1 MKVLIV
7 GSGGREHAF
16 AWKCSQS
23 QKVTKIYVAPGNGG
37 TAKEQKVENIKIEAD
52 DIDGLLNFAQLQNIN
67 LTIIGPEAPLVM
79 GIVDRFIAAGLPC
92 FGPKAEAAQLEG
104 SKSFTKDFLK
114 RHGIPTADYSCFNEL
129 EPAITYIK
137 SKGAPIVVKADGLAA
152 GKGVIV
158 AMTEEE
164 AITAVEDILEAK
176 SFGEAGSKIVI
187 EEFLEGEEASYIVV
201 TDGTEVL
208 PLATSQDHKARDNND
223 LGPNTGG
230 MGAYSP
236 APIITASLDERV
248 MNEIINPTLAGLKKD
263 GIDYSGF
270 LYAGLMIDKDGNP
283 KILEYNCRFG
293 DPETQPIM
301 MRLKSDFVELCES
314 TLNGN
319 LSDHSVLWDK
329 RVALGV
335 VMAAG
340 GYPIK
345 YNKGDQI
352 SGLNLIDQVSSKVF
366 HAGTILKENEI
377 LTAGGRVL
385 CVVGIGHDTHKAQKN
400 SYENVAKISWKNEY
414 HRDDIGS
421 KAIK

>member
-114 RHGIPTADYSCFNEL
+114 RHGIPTADYSSFNEL

-201 TDGTEVL
+201 TNGTEVL

-385 CVVGIGHDTHKAQKN
+385 CVVGIGHDTHRAQKN

-414 HRDDIGS
+414 HRDDIGF

>member
-1 MKVLIV
+1 
-7 GSGGREHAF
+7 
-16 AWKCSQS
+16 
-23 QKVTKIYVAPGNGG
+23 
-37 TAKEQKVENIKIEAD
+37 
-52 DIDGLLNFAQLQNIN
+52 
-67 LTIIGPEAPLVM
+67 
-79 GIVDRFIAAGLPC
+79 
-92 FGPKAEAAQLEG
+92 
-104 SKSFTKDFLK
+104 
-114 RHGIPTADYSCFNEL
+114 
-129 EPAITYIK
+129 
-137 SKGAPIVVKADGLAA
+137 
-152 GKGVIV
+152 
-158 AMTEEE
+158 
-164 AITAVEDILEAK
+164 
-176 SFGEAGSKIVI
+176 
-187 EEFLEGEEASYIVV
+187 
-201 TDGTEVL
+201 
-208 PLATSQDHKARDNND
+208 
-223 LGPNTGG
+223 
-230 MGAYSP
+230 
-236 APIITASLDERV
+236 
-248 MNEIINPTLAGLKKD
+248 
-263 GIDYSGF
+263 
-270 LYAGLMIDKDGNP
+270 MIDKDGNP

-414 HRDDIGS
+414 HRDDIGF